1 MRIVLLAVSALALS
15 GCIYISDNDLPGD
28 FDNDDGASERLYGV
42 TVEPAGVRVVVAS
55 NGCTTEES
63 FGVDVEPFRANGS
76 QRYLVRFERETPDR
90 CRALLPDGVEL
101 FFSRER
107 LGLAPDAPISISNR
121 IGR

>member
-1 MRIVLLAVSALALS
+1 MRILVALAAMVALA
-15 GCIYISDNDLPGD
+15 GCIYISDNSIPGD
-28 FDNDDGASERLYGV
+28 FDDEASAAERLYGV

-55 NGCTTEES
+55 NGCTSEES
-63 FGVDVEPFRANGS
+63 FDVDVDPFRSNGS
-76 QRYLVRFERETPDR
+76 QRYLVRFSRFEPDR
-90 CRALLPDGVEL
+90 CRAFLPDGVEL